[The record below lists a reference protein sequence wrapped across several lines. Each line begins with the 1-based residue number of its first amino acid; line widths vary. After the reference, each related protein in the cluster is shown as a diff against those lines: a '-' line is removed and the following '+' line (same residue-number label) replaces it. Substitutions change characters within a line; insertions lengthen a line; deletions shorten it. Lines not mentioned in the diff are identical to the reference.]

1 MELIDELLKLINVLK
16 ESQISYA
23 LCGGL
28 AMAVHGH
35 PRATQDIDLLV
46 PETELTR
53 TLEVARTIG
62 FIIPSGRMP
71 FKARTPLA
79 MDIYR
84 VSKAKG
90 SWLISLDL
98 IVVSP
103 GLQDVWESR
112 ISGKVG
118 DVDCSVVSREGLI
131 QMKAIAGRHRDL
143 DDIET
148 LRGGDHREKG
158 AV

>member
-1 MELIDELLKLINVLK
+1 MELIDELLKLIEILNEAK
-16 ESQISYA
+16 ISYA

-35 PRATQDIDLLV
+35 PRATQDIDLLI
-46 PETELTR
+46 PETELAK
-53 TLEVARTIG
+53 TLEVAKKIG
-62 FIIPSGRMP
+62 FNIPSGRMP
-71 FKARTPLA
+71 FKAKTPLA

-98 IVVSP
+98 IIVSP
-103 GLQDVWESR
+103 GLQEVWESR
-112 ISGKVG
+112 VAGRIGQIN
-118 DVDCSVVSREGLI
+118 CSVVSRDGLI
-131 QMKAIAGRHRDL
+131 KMKTIAGRHRDL

-148 LRGGDHREKG
+148 LRGENPDEAK
-158 AV
+158 A